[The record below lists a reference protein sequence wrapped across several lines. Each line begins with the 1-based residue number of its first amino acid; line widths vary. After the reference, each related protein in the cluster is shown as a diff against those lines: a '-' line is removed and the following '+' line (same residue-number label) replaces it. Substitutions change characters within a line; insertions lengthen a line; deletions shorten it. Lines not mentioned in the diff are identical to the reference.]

1 MSKYL
6 FFVMSL
12 LLFSIAFSQKTNLP
26 SIKVNKYSLF
36 DNNLKNL
43 MSGNLA
49 TFENRLRNNNHNL
62 GYYFNYTGKY
72 FELNN
77 RYVCINNDIVDI
89 SKSSHK
95 YYESKIVPQLL
106 NDSLLLAFDGK
117 IMNLN
122 TSQFL
127 STTINQQN
135 ITTKINNPKQIK
147 WQSNVLKSDILMQEF
162 NESGRRKFI
171 YNLLSNGI
179 FVHDQLNAFRGEI
192 LNNPQSKY
200 FMFTEGYLKNDYQNR
215 FCLMNRYNVKD
226 TLEVPSFSAVTTTS
240 SIAEDRRYPII
251 YNDSTIYYALKVD
264 HEYNFIKYK
273 FNTNI
278 SISFDDFA
286 EYYGEFGER
295 LKNTSIS
302 EANEIIA
309 TCYFHKKYNKVDVS
323 NKIFDGFTNL
333 HNIYENLLG
342 YTPYVIVEY
351 NFKDKKIKSIIDK
364 PILPLTEI
372 SSMFIDNNNQY
383 LIAQQTNKQFTIF
396 NLRTKKEILTL
407 DGIISGINNNNELI
421 LNVLAKRQALIVNG
435 YALEPNDKIPL
446 SYEMIKLNLNELTK
460 LSNDYFVPD
469 FDSSINLDEFTTK
482 EVFNSKIKIITN
494 RANPLYLKTDLAD
507 QKTQKT
513 NSSLEVY
520 SIKYVSSFLDKL
532 FNDYQNTVNAG
543 SNKNDLIYKLTY
555 LSYSANSKELEFKT
569 DDLEDH
575 VHDVLNL
582 FPISEFRIS
591 DERYLGKKYSRI
603 LFENISIEDA
613 KQYKQGSCS
622 LIAKNTTSNII
633 TIPDIANL
641 FVFRHIAT
649 IERNFYFVN
658 SPNSEESKKF
668 YNSYVPIN
676 TKVSNYYNSLYL
688 RFNNQEMLLRRN
700 N

>member
-1 MSKYL
+1 MHKYF
-6 FFVMSL
+6 FFVISL
-12 LLFSIAFSQKTNLP
+12 FLNSIAFSQKTNPP

-36 DNNLKNL
+36 DNNIKTL
-43 MSGNLA
+43 MTRNLA
-49 TFENRLRNNNHNL
+49 TFENKLRNNNHNL
-62 GYYFNYTGKY
+62 GYYFDYTGKY
-72 FELNN
+72 YELNN

-89 SKSSHK
+89 SNSSHK

-127 STTINQQN
+127 STTINKQN
-135 ITTKINNPKQIK
+135 LNTKIINPNQIK

-200 FMFTEGYLKNDYQNR
+200 FMFTERYLKNDYQNR

-240 SIAEDRRYPII
+240 SNAEDRRYPVI

-264 HEYNFIKYK
+264 HDYNFIKYK

-278 SISFDDFA
+278 SVSFDDFA

-342 YTPYVIVEY
+342 YSPYVIIEY

-407 DGIISGINNNNELI
+407 DGIISGINNKNELI
-421 LNVLAKRQALIVNG
+421 LNVSAKRQALIVNG
-435 YALEPNDKIPL
+435 YALEPNNKTPP
-446 SYEMIKLNLNELTK
+446 SYEITKLNLNELTK
-460 LSNDYFVPD
+460 LSNEYFVTD
-469 FDSSINLDEFTTK
+469 FDSSLNVDEFTTK
-482 EVFNSKIKIITN
+482 EVFNSKIKFKTN
-494 RANPLYLKTDLAD
+494 IVNPLFSKTEVAD
-507 QKTQKT
+507 QKPKNT
-513 NSSLEVY
+513 NSTLEVY
-520 SIKYVSSFLDKL
+520 SINYVSSFLDKL
-532 FNDYQNTVNAG
+532 FNEYQNKVNAG
-543 SNKNDLIYKLTY
+543 SNKNDLIYKLNY

-591 DERYLGKKYSRI
+591 DERYSGKKYSKI

-613 KQYKQGSCS
+613 KEYKQGSCY

-688 RFNNQEMLLRRN
+688 RFNNQEMLLKKN